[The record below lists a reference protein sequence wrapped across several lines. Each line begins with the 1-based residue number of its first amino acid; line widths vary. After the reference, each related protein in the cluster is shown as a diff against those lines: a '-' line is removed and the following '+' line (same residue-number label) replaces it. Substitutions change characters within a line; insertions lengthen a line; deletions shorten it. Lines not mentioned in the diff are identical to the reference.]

1 MTEIVTSLYDDH
13 DQAKEAVSALE
24 SAGFSSSEISLVA
37 SSTMRRSYDDDAA
50 DGDVSGGAAT
60 GATIGGVAGAGAG
73 LLAALGVIAI
83 PGLGPLVAAG
93 TLATTLTTAAGGALA
108 GGIVGSLVDY
118 GMSEDDAN
126 LYAEGVRRGGTLVT
140 VRAPDRRAVEARAIL
155 DRYNPVNAG
164 ERRKQYMGSGWS
176 RFDDPAPF
184 SMEDDIDRERERR
197 R

>member
-13 DQAKEAVSALE
+13 AQAREAVSALE

-37 SSTMRRSYDDDAA
+37 SSTMRRSYDDEAT

-93 TLATTLTTAAGGALA
+93 ALATTLTTAAGGALA

-176 RFDDPAPF
+176 RFDDAEPVYT
-184 SMEDDIDRERERR
+184 EDDVDGERERR